1 MSRRAPRA
9 GPAAP
14 RRPLTAEEEDAAVRV
29 PRVGGLDDLHLGG
42 QPLPEAVEP
51 GGPGGHQLSRRLQ
64 APEPGACGGTR
75 GGRGGVRWQG
85 VFCLRARGGE
95 TVLALSPAA
104 G

>member
-75 GGRGGVRWQG
+75 GVRWQG